1 MTIMSPCWPLLPWPH
16 TLHLLERL
24 NVVCSLWSSLRML
37 SLSQRS
43 NTSRQE
49 SRRHLSIQGFN
60 QRFRLTHGKKFFM
73 FSETWLQRVFCY
85 FYSWENIFR
94 NVVFITL
101 PEEALIC
108 RCCILSPAP
117 AFPLPD
123 ALILLFHTH
132 WHASEPSVAGVRV
145 CVCPSAGLACL
156 ADSSNLF
163 QDGAHIPTNTLWQP
177 CQHNS
182 AHSFCNK
189 RCQTGFS

>member
-1 MTIMSPCWPLLPWPH
+1 MWSAASDPLSGCSHSPKGQTQVGRKAGDTFQSRVLIKDSD
-16 TLHLLERL
+16 
-24 NVVCSLWSSLRML
+24 SLM
-37 SLSQRS
+37 
-43 NTSRQE
+43 E
-49 SRRHLSIQGFN
+49 
-60 QRFRLTHGKKFFM
+60 KKSFM

-132 WHASEPSVAGVRV
+132 RHASEPSVAGVRV